1 MSLPPLYKFNPAKH
15 GVFVEIYLP
24 KKAAFQGTLF
34 ESLTEG
40 FDLNKVR
47 AHLTE
52 REAEVKRLLKD
63 STYCNDYERRV
74 KNMRQ
79 VFTGYS
85 MYEVDGVFYGG
96 EGKPVDEERTQIIRI
111 MFLPNDIRADV
122 SALPQ
127 EITKEIIRE
136 YIRFTGGHD
145 KYGDHFLSTHEGL
158 ADEQKAQVRNLVE
171 DLRDWEAEQVLFL
184 FGYVMFN
191 LCEKIQKLGGSYDQ
205 AEIWITS
212 FWNLSVNVLN
222 KFSPAES

>member
-1 MSLPPLYKFNPAKH
+1 MNQPLYKFNPAKH

-40 FDLNKVR
+40 FDLNKVK

-52 REAEVKRLLKD
+52 RQPEVQALLKD
-63 STYCNDYERRV
+63 SRYCGDYERRV

-96 EGKPVDEERTQIIRI
+96 EGCPVDEERTQIVRI
-111 MFLPNDIRADV
+111 MFLPNEIRADT
-122 SALPQ
+122 SALPP
-127 EITKEIIRE
+127 ELKRDVIRE
-136 YIRFTGGHD
+136 YIRFS
-145 KYGDHFLSTHEGL
+145 GDNYKFGEHFLSTQEGL
-158 ADEQKAQVRNLVE
+158 TPEQEAQVRNLVA

-191 LCEKIQKLGGSYDQ
+191 LCEKIQKLGGTYDQ

-222 KFSPAES
+222 KFSPVES

>member
-1 MSLPPLYKFNPAKH
+1 MNLPPLYKFNPAKQ

-40 FDLNKVR
+40 FNLNKVK

-52 REAEVKRLLKD
+52 KQAEVRTLLTD
-63 STYCNDYERRV
+63 SLYCNDYERRV

-85 MYEVDGVFYGG
+85 MYEVDGVFYAG
-96 EGKPVDEERTQIIRI
+96 EGQPVAEEKTQIIRI

-122 SALPQ
+122 STLPPQ
-127 EITKEIIRE
+127 LTKKAIRD

-145 KYGDHFLSTHEGL
+145 KFGEHFIATQDGL
-158 ADEQKAQVRNLVE
+158 TPEQEEQVRNLAA
-171 DLRDWEAEQVLFL
+171 DLQDWEAEQVLFL

-191 LCEKIQKLGGSYDQ
+191 LCEKIQKLGGTYDQ

-222 KFSPAES
+222 KFNPVES

>member
-1 MSLPPLYKFNPAKH
+1 MNLPPLYKFNPAKQ
-15 GVFVEIYLP
+15 GIFVEIYLP

-47 AHLTE
+47 SHLME
-52 REAEVKRLLKD
+52 KQAEVQTLLTD
-63 STYCNDYERRV
+63 SRYCDDYERRV

-85 MYEVDGVFYGG
+85 MYEVDGVFYAG
-96 EGKPVDEERTQIIRI
+96 EGKVDEERTQVIRI

-127 EITKEIIRE
+127 DLTKRFIRG
-136 YIRFTGGHD
+136 YIRFSGGHY
-145 KYGDHFLSTHEGL
+145 KFADHFLSTHGDL
-158 ADEQKAQVRNLVE
+158 TDEQKEQVRNLAM
-171 DLRDWEAEQVLFL
+171 DLQDWEAEQVLFL

-191 LCEKIQKLGGSYDQ
+191 LCEKIQKLGGTHDQ

-212 FWNLSVNVLN
+212 FWNLTVNVLN
-222 KFSPAES
+222 KFSLVES